1 MFSPTFYQHVV
12 VTPLTRYQ
20 GTLPQGSVLWLKDE
34 TQQIG
39 RSFKYRAAIHRLLH
53 EPAGSTVVTASTG
66 NHGMG
71 LATAA
76 SMLHLKVHVY
86 VPAHVSDVKAHALAE
101 LGAQVEKIAG
111 GYDECV
117 QAALAFSEHTGAPF
131 ISSLDDP
138 LVVEGHSSLF
148 YELRDQLEKEGAA
161 IEALF
166 VPVGGGGLLAGCLQC
181 YRGSTQHIIGVELAC
196 VPSMQIALKTN
207 ERVLLP
213 PAKSC
218 AEGMLVRQAGVL
230 PLRLAKEYPFLAM
243 ETVTEEEIQAMQYKL
258 WINNSIR
265 TEGAG
270 AASVAAAVRFIEEHP
285 SERHCIAAVISGG
298 NIDERTFQEALS
310 KFG

>member
-1 MFSPTFYQHVV
+1 VFSPTFYQHVV

-20 GTLPQGSVLWLKDE
+20 GTLPQGSALWLKDE

-39 RSFKYRAAIHRLLH
+39 RSFKFRAAIHRLLH

-76 SMLHLKVHVY
+76 SMLHLKVQVY
-86 VPAHVSDVKAHALAE
+86 VPAHVSDVKARALVE
-101 LGAQVEKIAG
+101 LGAQVEKIDG

-117 QAALAFSEHTGAPF
+117 QSALTFSEQTGAPF

-148 YELRDQLEKEGAA
+148 YELRDQLEKEGVA

-181 YRGSTQHIIGVELAC
+181 YRDSTQHIVGVELAC
-196 VPSMQIALKTN
+196 VPSMQIALETN
-207 ERVLLP
+207 KRVLLP

-230 PLRLAKEYPFLAM
+230 PFRLAKEYPFLDM
-243 ETVTEEEIQAMQYKL
+243 ETVTEDEIQSMQYKL

-265 TEGAG
+265 TEGSG
-270 AASVAAAVRFIEEHP
+270 AASVAAAVRFLEHS

-298 NIDERTFQEALS
+298 NIDEHTFQEALS
-310 KFG
+310 KFA

>member
-1 MFSPTFYQHVV
+1 VFSQTFYQHVV

-20 GTLPQGSVLWLKDE
+20 GMLPNGSVLWLKDE
-34 TQQIG
+34 TQQVG
-39 RSFKYRAAIHRLLH
+39 KSFKFRAALHRLLH

-71 LATAA
+71 LALAA
-76 SMLHLKVHVY
+76 SMLHLKVQVY
-86 VPAHVSDVKAHALAE
+86 VPAHVSDVKARALAE

-117 QAALAFSEHTGAPF
+117 QAALSFSEETGAPY

-148 YELRDQLEKEGAA
+148 YELRDQLAREGAA
-161 IEALF
+161 IDALF

-181 YRGSTQHIIGVELAC
+181 YRGSTQRIIGAELAC
-196 VPSMQIALKTN
+196 VPSMKIALETN

-230 PLRLAKEYPFLAM
+230 PFGLAKEYPFLSI
-243 ETVTEEEIQAMQYKL
+243 ETVTEDEIQSMQHKL
-258 WINNSIR
+258 WTNNSIR
-265 TEGAG
+265 AEGSG
-270 AASVAAAVRFIEEHP
+270 AASVAAAVRFLEH
-285 SERHCIAAVISGG
+285 SAERHCLAAVISGG

>member
-1 MFSPTFYQHVV
+1 VFSPTFHKHVV

-20 GTLPQGSVLWLKDE
+20 GMLPKGSVLWLKDE

-39 RSFKYRAAIHRLLH
+39 RSFKFRAAIHRLLH
-53 EPAGSTVVTASTG
+53 EPTGSTVVTASTG

-76 SMLHLKVHVY
+76 SMLHQKIQVY
-86 VPAHVSDVKAHALAE
+86 VPAHVSDVKANALAQ
-101 LGAQVEKIAG
+101 LGAQVEKIDG

-117 QAALAFSEHTGAPF
+117 HAALTFSEQTGAPF

-148 YELRDQLEKEGAA
+148 YELRDQLEKEEAA
-161 IEALF
+161 IDALF
-166 VPVGGGGLLAGCLQC
+166 VPVGGGGLLAGCLKC
-181 YRGSTQHIIGVELAC
+181 YHDSTQRIVGVELAC
-196 VPSMQIALKTN
+196 VPSMQIALKTG

-243 ETVTEEEIQAMQYKL
+243 ETVTEEEIQSMQYKL
-258 WINNSIR
+258 WKHNSIR
-265 TEGAG
+265 SEGSG
-270 AASVAAAVRFIEEHP
+270 AASVAAALRFLERS

-298 NIDERTFQEALS
+298 NIDERTFQEALAR
-310 KFG
+310 FT